1 LDVQQIEISKD
12 KERKLTIPMKPDMT
26 FEQLLEASGPR
37 DQCEVY
43 SAKPNPGPDDEL
55 TWRVR
60 LPGHGV
66 YLGRADKYTD
76 EHGEEFLA
84 MADPHTFVPE
94 N

>member
-1 LDVQQIEISKD
+1 LKTKKSFK
-12 KERKLTIPMKPDMT
+12 
-26 FEQLLEASGPR
+26 QLLDECPPGIE
-37 DQCEVY
+37 CKVY
-43 SAKPNPGPDDEL
+43 SDLPNPGPDDEL

-84 MADPHTFVPE
+84 MADPHTFIPE